1 MTDNEQGN
9 ESPAAVTGQ
18 MFLYEKPELLAPEIH
33 GNLGFKPA
41 ERPFD
46 FVKEVRAVPL
56 TMVEFGSAQRNYPII
71 FSDIENP
78 TPLAVFAV
86 LDNDNLFVDD
96 AGKWDPMAYVPG
108 YLQCHPFAL
117 ASEETGRM
125 AIVVDTAAASVSDEP
140 EYPFFVDGKISQ
152 HADNL
157 MRLVTQYEQ
166 ERERTRQ
173 FCAKLKE
180 LEMLVSL
187 RAAHTPEGASEPEPI
202 ADYIGIDMQKLD
214 NLPSET
220 IFELHKS
227 GFLSAMYMQL
237 YSLENW
243 RHLVARKVQRQQKA
257 A

>member
-1 MTDNEQGN
+1 MTENENGN
-9 ESPAAVTGQ
+9 GSAGEVTGQ
-18 MFLYEKPELLAPEIH
+18 MFLYEKPELLAPEVH
-33 GNLGFKPA
+33 GHLGFTPA
-41 ERPFD
+41 ERPYD
-46 FVKEVRAVPL
+46 YVKNVRAVPL
-56 TMVEFGSAQRNYPII
+56 TMVEFGSAQRNFPII
-71 FSDIENP
+71 FSNMENP
-78 TPLAVFAV
+78 VPLAVLAV
-86 LDNDNLFVDD
+86 LDDDNLFVDE
-96 AGKWDPMAYVPG
+96 AGRWDPMAYVPG

-125 AIVVDTAAASVSDEP
+125 AVVVDVAAASVSDEP

-152 HADNL
+152 HADTL

-173 FCAKLKE
+173 FCAKLVE
-180 LEMLVSL
+180 LEMLTSL
-187 RAAHTPEGASEPEPI
+187 RAAHTPAGATEPEPI

-220 IFELHKS
+220 IYELHKA

-243 RHLVARKVQRQQKA
+243 RHLVARKVARQQKA